1 MATLYSLSLCI
12 TEDDLKQVI
21 ENHSAFNP
29 WPGYVFTGKLRAET
43 VVCKFYG
50 LWLVRPEKNNCLFP
64 VSMNNFEQGR
74 SVEFF
79 FFFHLKCF
87 HQLGNIHSVR
97 YLKCILRHCLTKITI
112 TLLKIVR
119 FSIQKKFCN
128 LWSVC

>member
-1 MATLYSLSLCI
+1 MATLCPCPLCF

-50 LWLVRPEKNNCLFP
+50 LWLVHVVSSEKNNCLFP

-74 SVEFF
+74 SVEN
-79 FFFHLKCF
+79 FFFHLNF
-87 HQLGNIHSVR
+87 FYQLGNIHPVR
-97 YLKCILRHCLTKITI
+97 YSKCILRHCLTKI
-112 TLLKIVR
+112 VWNV
-119 FSIQKKFCN
+119 F
-128 LWSVC
+128 